1 LRFNILAVVLSMV
14 AAPAST
20 QEAQQNQTIT
30 LDSATL
36 ICSTN
41 RVYGVFKGSS
51 FIPDPDDHGFTE
63 GLKILSLPS
72 INDRISHGSRG
83 WVLWKDDAT
92 ESNGFYSVSNAFN
105 ETTLEWH
112 LNYTFF
118 SDGNMPVS
126 ISISR
131 LCSELREIVPDR

>member
-1 LRFNILAVVLSMV
+1 MI

-20 QEAQQNQTIT
+20 QETQQSQTIT

-36 ICSTN
+36 ICSIN

-51 FIPDPDDHGFTE
+51 FIPDPDDHGFTK
-63 GLKILSLPS
+63 GPKILSLPS
-72 INDRISHGSRG
+72 ISDRISYGSRG
-83 WVLWKDDAT
+83 WVLWKEDAT
-92 ESNGFYSVSNAFN
+92 ESNGFSSISNAFN
-105 ETTLEWH
+105 ETTLEWY

-118 SDGNMPVS
+118 SGDNMPVS

-131 LCSELREIVPDR
+131 LCSELREIAPDR

>member
-1 LRFNILAVVLSMV
+1 MV

-20 QEAQQNQTIT
+20 QESQQNQTIT
-30 LDSATL
+30 LDSDTL
-36 ICSTN
+36 ICSID

-63 GLKILSLPS
+63 GPKILSLPS
-72 INDRISHGSRG
+72 ISDRISYGSRG
-83 WVLWKDDAT
+83 WILWQEDAT
-92 ESNGFYSVSNAFN
+92 ENNGFSSSSNAFN

-118 SDGNMPVS
+118 AGNNMPVS
-126 ISISR
+126 ISINR
-131 LCSELREIVPDR
+131 LCSELQEIAPDR